1 MRSQRDSG
9 MLKLPPPIWTMIFL
23 AAGAG
28 VGWAIGWPQPPWPPR
43 HTLVGMAIFFAGGI
57 PPIAAFALFRLKGNN
72 PDPLAE
78 ANSGLITGGPYAFS
92 RNPMYL
98 GLVIIALGA
107 AIWAGLWPML
117 AAPVAV
123 FLTANFVHIP
133 FEEAKLRR
141 QFGPAFDA
149 YARRVRRWL

>member
-1 MRSQRDSG
+1 
-9 MLKLPPPIWTMIFL
+9 MLRLPPPIWTMLFL
-23 AAGAG
+23 AATAA
-28 VGWAIGWPQPPWPPR
+28 VGWAIGWPQPTWPPHR
-43 HTLVGMAIFFAGGI
+43 ALIGMVIFFAGGA
-57 PPIAAFALFRLKGNN
+57 PPIWAFALFRFSGNN

-78 ANSGLITGGPYAFS
+78 SNSALIVSGPYQLT

-107 AIWAGLWPML
+107 AIWAGSWPML
-117 AAPVAV
+117 AAPVLV
-123 FLTANFVHIP
+123 FLTANHVHIP

-141 QFGPAFDA
+141 QFGEAFDA